1 MISFSDV
8 IFFCTSS
15 LSILFFFFVLLGI
28 WCTPFG
34 RIMPFLFALKKKK
47 VMLMRF
53 ATSSMKIKGKN
64 KSSRA
69 QYNSMAI
76 CLVVLLP
83 WEGLLCVLFGV
94 MRFRLV

>member
-1 MISFSDV
+1 MLFSFV
-8 IFFCTSS
+8 HLLFPFCFS
-15 LSILFFFFVLLGI
+15 
-28 WCTPFG
+28 
-34 RIMPFLFALKKKK
+34 FLFSLVYGVPHLVGLCLFSLHLKKK
-47 VMLMRF
+47 VMLMRI

-94 MRFRLV
+94 MRCRLV

>member
-1 MISFSDV
+1 MTSFSDV

-15 LSILFFFFVLLGI
+15 LSILLFFFVLLGI
-28 WCTPFG
+28 RCTPFG
-34 RIMPFLFALKKKK
+34 RIMPFLFALNKK
-47 VMLMRF
+47 VMLMHI

-94 MRFRLV
+94 MRCRLV